1 MLARRLSLFLSQ
13 ISVQCRQSAILFYQ
27 FCQLSVRLM
36 PVLCLNEL
44 TSSHFVDVLVGVSF
58 SSHTAV
64 KEFQWN
70 PNGGVNNAGV
80 GRISIIVAGDV
91 QVGHGSVHPVQ
102 SARWRPRCVCRRW
115 HDDEVSHQSCT
126 VVMLLRIETD
136 QINHAVSAITRAKH
150 SRHCSGPQ
158 QVRLL
163 QCCLRWS
170 SSL

>member
-1 MLARRLSLFLSQ
+1 M
-13 ISVQCRQSAILFYQ
+13 
-27 FCQLSVRLM
+27 
-36 PVLCLNEL
+36 
-44 TSSHFVDVLVGVSF
+44 DVLVGVSF

-91 QVGHGSVHPVQ
+91 QVGHGSVHPVH
-102 SARWRPRCVCRRW
+102 SDRDLGVYVDGGMTMRT
-115 HDDEVSHQSCT
+115 HINHNT